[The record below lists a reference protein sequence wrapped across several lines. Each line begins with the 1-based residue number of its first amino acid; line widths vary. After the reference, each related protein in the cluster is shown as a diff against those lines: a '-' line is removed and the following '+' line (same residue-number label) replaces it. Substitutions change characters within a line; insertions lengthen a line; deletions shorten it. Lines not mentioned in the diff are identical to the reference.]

1 MKKFRELKP
10 SELRWQCDPKLLK
23 FKSTHELTICEG
35 IIGQPR
41 AIEAIKL
48 GLNVKYPGYNIF
60 VTGPVG
66 TGRTTAITKLLDEL
80 KGKKDELK
88 DLLYV
93 NNFKNPDTPSLLVLD
108 AGRGREF
115 RDLMEKLVTNLRLSI
130 PQVFNGEEYQ
140 KRRQKIINKYE
151 EKNKNI
157 LNDFE
162 KGIEKQ
168 GFKVVQVQTGPFMRP
183 AILPIIDGKPVYLEE
198 IDGLIKQGKLT
209 QEQYDKMRTKI
220 VELEENLAT
229 IYTKVREL
237 QDQANDEINELNEWT
252 VRPIVEHMVSEIKT
266 KISDPKV
273 QSYLDDVLA
282 AVVAS
287 LNRFI
292 RKEAVEDEFREFKIN
307 LMVDNSETKTIPI
320 VFETTPSF
328 KNLFGTIERYSP
340 GPGVFVSDFLNIK
353 AGAFLRAHGGY
364 LVINALDAL
373 VEPWVWQ
380 TLKRALRNGIIDI
393 QTFDPFYIFST
404 SALKPEPITADVKV
418 IMIGNEWLYFLLFYQ
433 DEDFKTI
440 FKVKADF
447 DTVMGRNGDNINQY
461 ASFIK
466 SICQGEGLLPF
477 TKDAVA
483 EIIEYGVRIGGRK
496 DKLTTRFHLIADIIR
511 EADYW
516 ARQDQVKE
524 VAAESIDK
532 AIQGWRRRLNTYED
546 KIQEMI
552 DQDVLMIETRGR
564 TVGQINGLS
573 VYQLGDYAFG
583 RPTKITA
590 KISLGRTGIINIER
604 EANLAGRT
612 FNKGVLIISGFLRSR
627 YAQNQPMSV
636 DATLGFEQSY
646 SEIDGDSASCAEIYA
661 ILSALSGIPINQSIA
676 VTGSVNQNGEVQ
688 PIGGVNEKIEGFY
701 EVCKARGLT
710 GNQGV
715 IIPDSNVN
723 DLMLRQVVV
732 DKVGLKKFHVWAVKT
747 IDEGIEIL
755 TGLKAGKKIRRGFEK
770 GSINDLVEK
779 KLSDYA
785 EKMRAA
791 GKDSK

>member
-1 MKKFRELKP
+1 MKKYRELKK
-10 SELRWQCDPKLLK
+10 SDLRWQCDPKLLK
-23 FKSTHELTICEG
+23 FKSTHELTTCEG

-41 AIEAIKL
+41 AIDAIKL

-66 TGRTTAITKLLDEL
+66 TGRTTAITRLLDEL

-93 NNFKNPDTPSLLVLD
+93 NNFKNPDTPSLILLT
-108 AGRGREF
+108 AGKGLEF
-115 RDLMEKLVTNLRLSI
+115 RDLMDKLVENLKLNI
-130 PQVFNGEEYQ
+130 PQIFSSEEYQ
-140 KRRQKIINKYE
+140 KRRQKIVNKYE
-151 EKNKNI
+151 EKNKNL

-162 KGIEKQ
+162 KNIEQQ

-183 AILPIIDGKPVYLEE
+183 AILPIIEGKPTYLEE
-198 IDGLIKQGKLT
+198 IDGLIKQGKVT
-209 QEQYDKMRTKI
+209 ADQYAKMRVKI
-220 VELEENLAT
+220 GELEEKLAT

-237 QDQANDEINELNEWT
+237 QDLANDEINKLNEWMIK
-252 VRPIVEHMVSEIKT
+252 PIVEHMVDEIKNR
-266 KISDPKV
+266 IPDPKV
-273 QSYLDDVLA
+273 GSYLDDIITSVI
-282 AVVAS
+282 VNI
-287 LNRFI
+287 NRFI
-292 RKEAVEDEFREFKIN
+292 RKEAVGDEFREFKVN
-307 LMVDNSETKTIPI
+307 LMVDNAETKTIPI
-320 VFETTPSF
+320 IFETTPSF

-340 GPGVFVSDFLNIK
+340 GPGVFLSDFLNIK
-353 AGAFLRAHGGY
+353 AGSFLRTHGGY

-393 QTFDPFYIFST
+393 QTFDPFYLFST
-404 SALKPEPITADVKV
+404 SALKPEPISADVKV

-447 DTVMGRNGDNINQY
+447 DTVMHRNGLNINQY

-466 SICQGEGLLPF
+466 SICQVETLLPF
-477 TKDAVA
+477 TKAAIADT
-483 EIIEYGVRIGGRK
+483 IEYGVRIAGRK

-516 ARQDQVKE
+516 ARQDKAKE
-524 VAAESIDK
+524 VGPDAIEK

-552 DQDVLMIETRGR
+552 EQGILMIETRGK

-590 KISLGRTGIINIER
+590 KVALGRVGIINIER

-612 FNKGVLIISGFLRSR
+612 FNKGVLIISGFLRAR
-627 YAQNQPMSV
+627 YAQNQPLNV

-661 ILSALSGIPINQSIA
+661 ILSALSGVPLRQDIA

-701 EVCKARGLT
+701 DVCKARGLT
-710 GNQGV
+710 GSQGV
-715 IIPDSNVN
+715 LIPESNVD
-723 DLMLRQVVV
+723 DLMLRQEVV
-732 DKVGLKKFHVWAVKT
+732 DNVARKKFHVWAVKK

-755 TGLKAGKKIRRGFEK
+755 TGVKAGKKVRRGFEK
-770 GSINDLVEK
+770 DSINYLVDK
-779 KLSDYA
+779 KLNDYA
-785 EKMRAA
+785 SKMRTA
-791 GKDSK
+791 GKENK

>member
-1 MKKFRELKP
+1 MKKYRELKT
-10 SELRWQCDPKLLK
+10 SELRWQCNPKLLK

-41 AIEAIKL
+41 AIDAIKL

-93 NNFKNPDTPSLLVLD
+93 NNFKNPDAPSLVVLA
-108 AGRGREF
+108 AGKGREF
-115 RDLMEKLVTNLRLSI
+115 RDRMDKLVENLKLNI
-130 PQVFNGEEYQ
+130 PQVFSGEEYQ
-140 KRRQKIINKYE
+140 KRRQKIVNKYE
-151 EKNKNI
+151 EKNKTL

-162 KGIEKQ
+162 KNIEQQ

-183 AILPIIDGKPVYLEE
+183 AILPIIEGKPTYLEE

-209 QEQYDKMRTKI
+209 PDRDRQIREKI
-220 VELEENLAT
+220 AELEEKLAT

-237 QDQANDEINELNEWT
+237 QDQANDEINKLNEWMI
-252 VRPIVEHMVSEIKT
+252 RPIVEHMVGEIKNR
-266 KISDPKV
+266 IPDSKV
-273 QSYLDDVLA
+273 AAYLEDIIA
-282 AVVAS
+282 AIIVNI
-287 LNRFI
+287 NRFI
-292 RKEAVEDEFREFKIN
+292 RKEAVGDEFREFKVN

-320 VFETTPSF
+320 IFETTPSF
-328 KNLFGTIERYSP
+328 KNLFGTVERYSP
-340 GPGVFVSDFLNIK
+340 GPGVFISDFLNIK
-353 AGAFLRAHGGY
+353 SGSFLRAHGGY

-393 QTFDPFYIFST
+393 QTFDPFYLFST
-404 SALKPEPITADVKV
+404 SAMKPEPISADVKV

-447 DTVMGRNGDNINQY
+447 DTVMRRNGENINRY

-466 SICQGEGLLPF
+466 SICQMETLLPF
-477 TKDAVA
+477 TKEAIADT
-483 EIIEYGVRIGGRK
+483 IEYGVRIAGRK

-516 ARQDQVKE
+516 ARQAKAKE
-524 VAAESIDK
+524 IGVDKIEK
-532 AIQGWRRRLNTYED
+532 AILGWRRRQNTYED

-552 DQDVLMIETRGR
+552 DQDILMIETRGKV
-564 TVGQINGLS
+564 VGQINGLS

-590 KISLGRTGIINIER
+590 KVALGRTGIINIER

-612 FNKGVLIISGFLRSR
+612 FNKGVLIISGFLRAR
-627 YAQNQPMSV
+627 YAQNQPLSV

-646 SEIDGDSASCAEIYA
+646 SEIDGDSASCAEIYV
-661 ILSALSGIPINQSIA
+661 ILSALSGLPLRQDIA

-688 PIGGVNEKIEGFY
+688 PIGGVNEKIEGFFD
-701 EVCKARGLT
+701 VCRARGLT

-715 IIPDSNVN
+715 LIPASNVD
-723 DLMLRQVVV
+723 DLMLRQEIV
-732 DKVGLKKFHVWAVKT
+732 DKVARKKFHVWAVKSV
-747 IDEGIEIL
+747 DEGIEIL
-755 TGLKAGKKIRRGFEK
+755 TGLKAGKKIRHGFEK
-770 GSINDLVEK
+770 ESINYLVEQ
-779 KLSDYA
+779 KLNDYA
-785 EKMRAA
+785 AKMRSA
-791 GKDSK
+791 GKDK

>member
-1 MKKFRELKP
+1 MKKYRELKLTD
-10 SELRWQCDPKLLK
+10 LRWQCDPKLLK
-23 FKSTHELTICEG
+23 FKSTNELTICEG

-41 AIEAIKL
+41 AIDAIKL

-88 DLLYV
+88 DILYV
-93 NNFKNPDTPSLLVLD
+93 NNFKNPDAPSLVILP
-108 AGRGREF
+108 AGKGRDF
-115 RDLMEKLVTNLRLSI
+115 RDLMDKLVENLKLSI

-140 KRRQKIINKYE
+140 KRRQKIVNKYE
-151 EKNKNI
+151 EKNKTI

-162 KGIEKQ
+162 KDIAHQ

-183 AILPIIDGKPVYLEE
+183 AIVPIIDGKPTPLEE
-198 IDGLIKQGKLT
+198 IDGLIKQGKVT
-209 QEQYDKMRTKI
+209 DDQYAKIRDKV
-220 VELEENLAT
+220 VELEEKLAAV
-229 IYTKVREL
+229 YTRVREL
-237 QDQANDEINELNEWT
+237 QDQANDEIAKLNEWMI
-252 VRPIVEHMVSEIKT
+252 RPIVERLVAEIKT
-266 KISDPKV
+266 LIPDPKTGAF
-273 QSYLDDVLA
+273 LDDVIA
-282 AVVAS
+282 AVIANI
-287 LNRFI
+287 NRFI
-292 RKEAVEDEFREFKIN
+292 RKEAGGDEFREFKIN
-307 LMVDNSETKTIPI
+307 LMVDNSETKTIPVI
-320 VFETTPSF
+320 FETTPSF

-340 GPGVFVSDFLNIK
+340 GPGIFTSDFLNIK
-353 AGAFLRAHGGY
+353 AGSFLRAHGGY

-393 QTFDPFYIFST
+393 QTFDPFYLFST
-404 SALKPEPITADVKV
+404 SALKPEPISADVKV
-418 IMIGNEWLYFLLFYQ
+418 TMIGNEWLYFLLFYQ

-447 DTVMGRNGDNINQY
+447 DTVMPRNGDNINQY

-466 SICQGEGLLPF
+466 SLCQMETLLPF
-477 TKDAVA
+477 TKGAVA
-483 EIIEYGVRIGGRK
+483 DTIEYGVRIAGRK

-516 ARQDQVKE
+516 ARQAKTKE
-524 VAAESIDK
+524 VDAD
-532 AIQGWRRRLNTYED
+532 AIERAIRGWRRRLNTYED

-552 DQDVLMIETRGR
+552 EQDVLMIETRGKA
-564 TVGQINGLS
+564 VGQINGLS

-590 KISLGRTGIINIER
+590 KVALGRAGIINIER

-612 FNKGVLIISGFLRSR
+612 FNKGVLIISGFLRAR
-627 YAQNQPMSV
+627 YAQNQPLNV

-661 ILSALSGIPINQSIA
+661 ILSALSGLPLRQDIA

-688 PIGGVNEKIEGFY
+688 PIGGVNEKIEGFFD
-701 EVCKARGLT
+701 VCKARGLS
-710 GNQGV
+710 GNQGAL
-715 IIPDSNVN
+715 IPESNVA
-723 DLMLRQVVV
+723 DLMLRQEVV
-732 DKVGLKKFHVWAVKT
+732 DAVRRKKFHVWAVKL

-755 TGLKAGKKIRRGFEK
+755 TGVKAGKKFKGGFEK
-770 GSINDLVEK
+770 NSVNHLVEM
-779 KLSDYA
+779 KLQDYT
-785 EKMRAA
+785 EKMRNA
-791 GKDSK
+791 GKESK

>member
-23 FKSTHELTICEG
+23 FKSTHELTTCEG

-93 NNFKNPDTPSLLVLD
+93 NNFKNPDTPNLLVLN
-108 AGRGREF
+108 AGQGREF

-162 KGIEKQ
+162 KGIEQQ

-237 QDQANDEINELNEWT
+237 QDQANDEMNKLNEWT

-266 KISDPKV
+266 KVPVPKV

-320 VFETTPSF
+320 IFETTPSF

-466 SICQGEGLLPF
+466 SICLGEGLLPF

-516 ARQDQVKE
+516 ARQDQAKE
-524 VAAESIDK
+524 VDAESIDK

-552 DQDVLMIETRGR
+552 DQDVLMIETRGKA
-564 TVGQINGLS
+564 VGQINGLS

-590 KISLGRTGIINIER
+590 KISLGRAGIINIER

-612 FNKGVLIISGFLRSR
+612 FNKGVLIISGYLRSR
-627 YAQNQPMSV
+627 YAQNHPMAV

-710 GNQGV
+710 GKQGV

-732 DKVGLKKFHVWAVKT
+732 DAVGRKKFHVWAVKN

-770 GSINDLVEK
+770 GSINDRVET

>member
-93 NNFKNPDTPSLLVLD
+93 NNFKNPDTPSLLVLN
-108 AGRGREF
+108 AGQGREF

-151 EKNKNI
+151 EKNKNF

-162 KGIEKQ
+162 KGIEQQ

-183 AILPIIDGKPVYLEE
+183 AILPIIDGKPTYLEE

-209 QEQYDKMRTKI
+209 QEQYEKMRIKI

-237 QDQANDEINELNEWT
+237 QDQANDEINKLNEWT

-266 KISDPKV
+266 KIPDPKV
-273 QSYLDDVLA
+273 QAYLDDVLA
-282 AVVAS
+282 AVVAN

-320 VFETTPSF
+320 IFETTPSF

-340 GPGVFVSDFLNIK
+340 GPGLFVSDFLNIK

-393 QTFDPFYIFST
+393 QTFDPFYLFST

-418 IMIGNEWLYFLLFYQ
+418 IMIGNEWLYFMLFYQ

-516 ARQDQVKE
+516 ARQDQAKE
-524 VAAESIDK
+524 VDAESIDK
-532 AIQGWRRRLNTYED
+532 AVQGWRRRLNTYED

-552 DQDVLMIETRGR
+552 DQDVLMIETRGKA
-564 TVGQINGLS
+564 VGQINGLS

-590 KISLGRTGIINIER
+590 KISLGRAGIINIER

-627 YAQNQPMSV
+627 YAQNHPMTV

-701 EVCKARGLT
+701 EVCKVRGLT

-723 DLMLRQVVV
+723 DLMLRQEVV
-732 DKVGLKKFHVWAVKT
+732 DKVDRKKFHVWAVKN

-791 GKDSK
+791 GKESK